1 MLRIRRRRKGC
12 VYCLYLSLWIDKNT
26 FIIIRMKKKIT
37 KKIKEIVPEP
47 EIIEVKKGLF
57 ILCFD

>member
-1 MLRIRRRRKGC
+1 M
-12 VYCLYLSLWIDKNT
+12 VDKNI
-26 FIIIRMKKKIT
+26 FINIRMKKKIT